1 MPPEARR
8 TRGAPRGGKASARRG
23 LRATGR
29 KAADSLQRP
38 RVHETRSASFG
49 SAVSSPPVKRFRT
62 TTGAFRSPA
71 STCAER
77 ARLVPITMSGT
88 SAAAAVES
96 PPARR
101 VCVNCG
107 GAAQKRC
114 SECKK
119 RGIAVC
125 YCGRECQLRDWKAHK
140 KHCGTAQAQNVDI
153 QRILFVNPEEGTV
166 ESMLQH
172 VSDRAGWQVLDF
184 SDRLLRNDFSLDYFK
199 RVFSSHAGQAL
210 DNDFSLDDSSSIF
223 TPLSTSVRSC
233 CLTYENFMILLT
245 WCTYCITQRC
255 SKGLALLMTADASSE
270 RDSSTTSRPSSTIAT
285 ASETLS

>member
-1 MPPEARR
+1 
-8 TRGAPRGGKASARRG
+8 
-23 LRATGR
+23 
-29 KAADSLQRP
+29 
-38 RVHETRSASFG
+38 
-49 SAVSSPPVKRFRT
+49 
-62 TTGAFRSPA
+62 
-71 STCAER
+71 
-77 ARLVPITMSGT
+77 MSGT
-88 SAAAAVES
+88 SAAAAAES

-119 RGIAVC
+119 RGIAVY

-166 ESMLQH
+166 ESMLQD

-210 DNDFSLDDSSSIF
+210 NNDFSLDDFKQYFHASVDLGAQLLLDIRELHDPADVVHVLHHATLLKRISVVDDRGREFRKGLVDYVASILDDRDSIRDPVITRF
-223 TPLSTSVRSC
+223 IEIGPYV
-233 CLTYENFMILLT
+233 YENETTESVVRTALFCLGGVLYRRQPEAT
-245 WCTYCITQRC
+245 TGFRFSSKDQVLVVQR
-255 SKGLALLMTADASSE
+255 LE
-270 RDSSTTSRPSSTIAT
+270 RSGEYTKQWLPKLFPTIRR
-285 ASETLS
+285 